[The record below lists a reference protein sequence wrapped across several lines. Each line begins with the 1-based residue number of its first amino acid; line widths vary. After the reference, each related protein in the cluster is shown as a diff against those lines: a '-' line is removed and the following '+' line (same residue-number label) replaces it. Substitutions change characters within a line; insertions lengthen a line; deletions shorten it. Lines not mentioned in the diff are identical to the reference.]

1 MEPKH
6 LGFSQDESKEAD
18 YKRMKANVMEDI
30 RRIFKPEFLNRIDD
44 ILVFRPLTKDDMKSI
59 VTIMTK
65 SLVERAK
72 TQLNIDLNIKPAAKT
87 YIVDQAYDPK
97 YGARP
102 LRRKIQTDLEDV
114 LAEKILGNEIKPGDH
129 VAVTVK
135 KGKLV
140 FES

>member
-1 MEPKH
+1 
-6 LGFSQDESKEAD
+6 
-18 YKRMKANVMEDI
+18 MK
-30 RRIFKPEFLNRIDD
+30 P
-44 ILVFRPLTKDDMKSI
+44 I

-87 YIVDQAYDPK
+87 YIVEQAYDPK

-114 LAEKILGNEIKPGDH
+114 LAEKILGNEIKAGDR